1 MNSRLRAL
9 VATLLCLGFVGPAA
23 AQTVTLRY
31 GQAFSALRSIFALPI
46 LVAEREGYFVRE
58 GLNFVTVPIPGG
70 GEKLIEALHDGTA
83 DVSHVA
89 TPFLIQAALKGSDAV
104 AVVAEFNNPIYSLIA
119 KPEIK
124 SYADL
129 KGKLLGVAAETGSI
143 TISIRKLLAMK
154 GLQATDYQAKF
165 VDGTPERLSCLT
177 AGDCVAV
184 PLGQPQDFVA
194 MRQGYRLLGL
204 STEAVPEFVYTVT
217 AVRRSWAEANKDAV
231 VAYARALAAAFKFI
245 RDPAKRNDV
254 VRTIVETTGFPEANA
269 RLTLALYFEPDRK
282 VLPQRGEIDM
292 KGMATAIAFMG
303 EAGILKSAD
312 AGARAFRRSAISARG
327 GVEDGALAVVP
338 KNRHRCTAPVVKIPA
353 WTKRAKGGQHR
364 ARDPGFVRAKT
375 RSAWADHSRAF

>member
-1 MNSRLRAL
+1 MNLLLHVVVTAMVGLAL
-9 VATLLCLGFVGPAA
+9 VHPAS
-23 AQTVTLRY
+23 AQRATLRY

-46 LVAEREGYFVRE
+46 LVAEREGFFARE
-58 GLNFVTVPIPGG
+58 GLDFVTVPIPGG
-70 GEKLIEALHDGTA
+70 GEKLIEALHDGSA

-104 AVVAEFNNPIYSLIA
+104 AFVAEFNNPIYSLIA

-129 KGKLLGVAAETGSI
+129 KGKMLGVAAETGSI
-143 TISIRKLLAMK
+143 TVSIRKLLAMK
-154 GLQATDYQAKF
+154 GLQPSDYQAKF

-217 AVRRSWAEANKDAV
+217 AVRRSWGEANKQAV
-231 VAYARALAAAFKFI
+231 VSYTIALAAAFKFI
-245 RDPAKRNDV
+245 RDPARRNDV

-269 RLTLALYFEPDRK
+269 RLTLALYFEPERK

-303 EAGILKSAD
+303 DAGILQPPMPAPERFVD
-312 AGARAFRRSAISARG
+312 LQYLRAA
-327 GVEDGALAVVP
+327 GVE
-338 KNRHRCTAPVVKIPA
+338 
-353 WTKRAKGGQHR
+353 
-364 ARDPGFVRAKT
+364 
-375 RSAWADHSRAF
+375 